1 MVLTGGRAGPGV
13 ACGAADAVAVA
24 VEVGRLVG
32 VDPLDV
38 HLVGL
43 SGLL

>member
-1 MVLTGGRAGPGV
+1 MVLTGGQAGP
-13 ACGAADAVAVA
+13 ACGAAGAVA